1 MKRISFFNF
10 ILLFSIILIVVS
22 CNKNKSY
29 IIGGVPEDVN
39 MYKNITS
46 YDLLAKDTTYDS
58 LIKIIDAAGFKDKLN
73 KPGVTFFAP
82 SNKAIFSYLNAR
94 TIVIQRTNQYAQ
106 FGLDSLLYYLSNNIN
121 GTADSLGMYLIDQSL
136 SYSVLTNTGA
146 FYPTELAGDTAIV
159 SFEYT
164 RDPNLGYTTLVSSV
178 PQIVYY
184 THMWKPYTYK
194 LSDANPVGDMDPL
207 LGVHTRVITS
217 GIMTKTGIIDELENG
232 HRLFFYG
239 IKK

>member
-1 MKRISFFNF
+1 MKRISIFNF
-10 ILLFSIILIVVS
+10 ISLLTIILFMVA
-22 CNKNKSY
+22 CNKNKNY

-46 YDLLAKDTTYDS
+46 YDVLKNDPKYDT
-58 LIKIIDAAGFKDKLN
+58 LIQIIDAAGFKDKLN

-82 SNKAIFSYLNAR
+82 SNISIFQYLNAR
-94 TIVIQRTNQYAQ
+94 TIQVQKTNIYAK
-106 FGLDSLLYYLSNNIN
+106 FAMDSLLYYLSNNIN
-121 GTADSLGMYLIDQSL
+121 GTADSLGMYLMDQL
-136 SYSVLTNTGA
+136 LPYSALTNTGA
-146 FYPTELAGDTAIV
+146 YYPTELAGVKSIV

-164 RDPNLGYTTLVSSV
+164 KDPSLGYNPLVSSV

-184 THMWKPYTYK
+184 SYMWKPYTYN
-194 LSDANPVGDMDPL
+194 LSDANPAGNITPA

-232 HRLFFYG
+232 HVLFFYG
-239 IKK
+239 IKR

>member
-10 ILLFSIILIVVS
+10 ILLLTITLGMVA
-22 CNKNKSY
+22 CNKNKNY

-46 YDLLAKDTTYDS
+46 YDVLKNDRLYDT

-82 SNKAIFSYLNAR
+82 SGISIFKYLNAR
-94 TIVIQRTNQYAQ
+94 TIEVQKINVYAK
-106 FGLDSLLYYLSNNIN
+106 FALDSLLYYLSNNIN
-121 GTADSLGMYLIDQSL
+121 GTADSLGMYLIDQTL
-136 SYSVLTNTGA
+136 PYSMLTNTGA
-146 FYPTELAGDTAIV
+146 YYPTKLAADTSIV

-164 RDPNLGYTTLVSSV
+164 RDPSLGYNSIVSSI
-178 PQIVYY
+178 PQIVYFTY
-184 THMWKPYTYK
+184 MWKPYTYE
-194 LSDANPVGDMDPL
+194 LSDANPVGNITPDI
-207 LGVHTRVITS
+207 GVHTRVITS

-232 HRLFFYG
+232 HVLFFYG
-239 IKK
+239 MKN